1 MRYESVVWDWNGT
14 LLDDVE
20 LALCI
25 VNDILFD
32 HKQEKLTTERY
43 QQIFDFPVQLYYERA
58 GMDFSVTSFE
68 AICERYCQV
77 FEENIATAQLF
88 EGVPSSLAQIKAA
101 GMRQFVL
108 SSTEHKALL
117 RMVSSFGITSTLDDI
132 RGMPDGFARG
142 KTSVGQELAQ
152 AHSVDA
158 SKAVMVG
165 DTKHDWEVAEA
176 LGMDCVLLA
185 TGHHSHERLESVG
198 CPVFA
203 SVSDVANY
211 LCEPR

>member
-1 MRYESVVWDWNGT
+1 MKYESIVWDWNGT

-20 LALCI
+20 LALGI
-25 VNDILFD
+25 VNDILLD
-32 HKQEKLTTERY
+32 HRQQELTTSRY

-68 AICERYCQV
+68 AVSERYCKA
-77 FEENIATAQLF
+77 FEENIDTAQLF
-88 EGVPSSLAQIKAA
+88 ECVPDSLALLKAA

-108 SSTEHKALL
+108 SSTEHEALL
-117 RMVSSFGITSTLDDI
+117 RMVNGFHIAPIFNDI

-152 AHSVDA
+152 AHCVDA
-158 SKAVMVG
+158 SKAVIVG

-176 LGMDCVLLA
+176 LGMDCLLVS
-185 TGHHSHERLESVG
+185 TGHHSHERLQSVG

-203 SVSDVANY
+203 SVSDIAKY
-211 LCEPR
+211 LSDS